1 MKFFNKREKKKFLIL
16 FFMMIIA
23 ALFETIGIGLIVPF
37 VGIVVRPEIIQEQ
50 AILSYLFELFNFQS
64 TTSFIIFSVMLLLGV
79 FVFKNLYL
87 LIFNY
92 AQFRVIL
99 NQQVKL
105 SSNLFKEYLTKPY
118 AFHLQRNT
126 TELPRN
132 INAEVINIFLGLS
145 VARIPLFNHV
155 SVITCLFAVL

>member
-1 MKFFNKREKKKFLIL
+1 MRFFDKREKRKFLIL
-16 FFMMIIA
+16 FFMMIVA

-37 VGIVVRPEIIQEQ
+37 VGIVVKPTIIQEQ
-50 AILSYLFELFNFQS
+50 AILSYIFELFNFQS
-64 TTSFIIFSVMLLLGV
+64 TTTFIIFSVICLLGV

-105 SSNLFKEYLTKPY
+105 SSRLFNEYLTKPY
-118 AFHLQRNT
+118 TFHFQRNT
-126 TELPRN
+126 ADLLRN
-132 INAEVINIFLGLS
+132 KKYKILLNIPC
-145 VARIPLFNHV
+145 I
-155 SVITCLFAVL
+155 IY